1 MSLNSL
7 QDDMSRRAASMAAM
21 ARRANNPQEIQA
33 IQKSLVAGVQNGSIQ
48 PYVGIPLIQDLTKK
62 LAEATAKMAQTVAGA
77 GMPQPPA
84 DGPPIAQQVMQQ
96 AAQESQGV
104 EALPSNLPQS
114 YAGGGIIAFEGGG
127 EVERYQNKGLVSDD
141 EQTKRNKERE
151 AQARRDRAALLTL
164 PAAAGDIL
172 AGPYNYLAQTG
183 EAAANAIGVPRI
195 GRALGIYDSD
205 VNSVGIPRIGA
216 GGNTP
221 YSDML
226 NRYAA
231 GDSTA
236 PPPPPAAYPDTR
248 RSAYTDAPIP
258 NTPGATA
265 TAAAPSAA
273 PGGAIPGAGNFQMP
287 TLAGMTMA
295 PVPGLT
301 DYKALIGDMPAKTK
315 AAFDRA
321 VEASQKELEDF
332 DKPGNAAR
340 EEKYNKREAAQEK
353 DSAIGR
359 ALNMMRFGFGIAG
372 SREGTLAGALNKEGR
387 EGITALIQGE
397 AANRAAKD
405 KLDDARD
412 NFEQQKVAAKK
423 GNYQA
428 AQTAG
433 REASRDL
440 QTATQLGITGN
451 HYTDTAKLNL
461 YQTQQQGNY
470 HQAALNNQGVLGL
483 ADLGLKRDQLRQNA
497 ASANAQLQLGREK
510 LNIIKGQIAAGDKR
524 ATAALANVEQKAYA
538 AFQASSDY
546 RIAQEKAKKMPPI
559 EAQRYMQ
566 QEWTKY
572 SANAMPSLLAAEG
585 GGGVSVPSFADLMKA
600 EE

>member
-21 ARRANNPQEIQA
+21 ARRANNPQEIEA
-33 IQKSLVAGVQNGSIQ
+33 IQKSLITGVQNGSIQ

-62 LAEATAKMAQTVAGA
+62 LTEAKAQMAQSVAGA

-84 DGPPIAQQVMQQ
+84 GGPPIAQQVMQQ

-114 YAGGGIIAFEGGG
+114 YAGGGIIAFEDGGK
-127 EVERYQNKGLVSDD
+127 VERYQNKGLVSDD
-141 EQTKRNKERE
+141 GQTKRNKERE

-221 YSDML
+221 FSDMM

-236 PPPPPAAYPDTR
+236 PPPTPAANPYDPATATLR
-248 RSAYTDAPIP
+248 RNFTNDPIP
-258 NTPGATA
+258 ATPGAA
-265 TAAAPSAA
+265 AAAPNAAPSA
-273 PGGAIPGAGNFQMP
+273 AIPGAGNFKMP

-295 PVPGLT
+295 PVPELT
-301 DYKALIGDMPAKTK
+301 DYSKLIGDMPAKTK
-315 AAFDRA
+315 AAFDKA
-321 VEASQKELEDF
+321 VKASQKELEDF
-332 DKPGNAAR
+332 DKPGNEAR
-340 EEKYNKREAAQEK
+340 EEKYSKREAAQEK

-359 ALNMMRFGFGIAG
+359 ALNLISLGFGVAG
-372 SREGTLAGALNKEGR
+372 SSEGTLAGALNKEGR
-387 EGITALIQGE
+387 QGITALIQGE
-397 AANRAAKD
+397 AANRVAKD
-405 KLDDARD
+405 RLDDARD
-412 NFEQQKVAAKK
+412 NFEQQKVQAKK

-440 QTATQLGITGN
+440 QAATTLSMTGN
-451 HYTDTAKLNL
+451 HYADTAKLNRF
-461 YQTQQQGNY
+461 QTQQQGNY
-470 HQAALNNQGVLGL
+470 QQAALNNQGVLGL
-483 ADLGLKRDQLRQNA
+483 SDLELKKQQLNQSA
-497 ASANAQLQLGREK
+497 ASASAQLQLGRER
-510 LNIIKGQIAAGDKR
+510 LNIIKSQIAAGDKK
-524 ATAALANVEQKAYA
+524 AQAILLQAENKIASTWQSSPDYQKA
-538 AFQASSDY
+538 QAQSS
-546 RIAQEKAKKMPPI
+546 KMPPVQ
-559 EAQRYMQ
+559 AQIFMRQAFTQYRGNML
-566 QEWTKY
+566 
-572 SANAMPSLLAAEG
+572 PSLMG
-585 GGGVSVPSFADLMKA
+585 GSDAGIPSFADAMKA
-600 EE
+600 ME

>member
-127 EVERYQNKGLVSDD
+127 QVERYQNAGFTGGQEFGISDPVAEAVD
-141 EQTKRNKERE
+141 DLKYQDKARVEAIRKAEARAKFLRE
-151 AQARRDRAALLTL
+151 AGAPQAAEAEAKLAALQGPNSYD
-164 PAAAGDIL
+164 PA
-172 AGPYNYLAQTG
+172 
-183 EAAANAIGVPRI
+183 
-195 GRALGIYDSD
+195 
-205 VNSVGIPRIGA
+205 
-216 GGNTP
+216 
-221 YSDML
+221 
-226 NRYAA
+226 
-231 GDSTA
+231 TA
-236 PPPPPAAYPDTR
+236 TR
-248 RSAYTDAPIP
+248 RSQYTNLPIP
-258 NTPGATA
+258 NTPGAA
-265 TAAAPSAA
+265 APAAAPSAA

-301 DYKALIGDMPAKTK
+301 DYSKLIGDMPAKTK
-315 AAFDRA
+315 AAFDKA
-321 VEASQKELEDF
+321 VEASQKELESF
-332 DKPGNAAR
+332 DEPGNAAR
-340 EEKYNKREAAQEK
+340 EEKYSKREAAQEK

-440 QTATQLGITGN
+440 QTATQLGMTGN

-483 ADLGLKRDQLRQNA
+483 AELGLKRDQLRQNA
-497 ASANAQLQLGREK
+497 ASANAQLQLGRER

-524 ATAALANVEQKAYA
+524 ATAALAKVEQKAYA
-538 AFQASSDY
+538 DFQTSSDY

>member
-1 MSLNSL
+1 
-7 QDDMSRRAASMAAM
+7 MSRRAASMAAM

-33 IQKSLVAGVQNGSIQ
+33 IQQSLVAGVQNGSIQ

-127 EVERYQNKGLVSDD
+127 QVERYQNAGFTGGQEFGFSDPVAEAVD
-141 EQTKRNKERE
+141 DLKYQEKARLEAIRE
-151 AQARRDRAALLTL
+151 AEARAKFLREAGAPQAAEAEASLAALQGPNPYD
-164 PAAAGDIL
+164 PAKA
-172 AGPYNYLAQTG
+172 
-183 EAAANAIGVPRI
+183 
-195 GRALGIYDSD
+195 
-205 VNSVGIPRIGA
+205 
-216 GGNTP
+216 
-221 YSDML
+221 
-226 NRYAA
+226 
-231 GDSTA
+231 
-236 PPPPPAAYPDTR
+236 TR
-248 RSAYTDAPIP
+248 RSQYTNLPIP
-258 NTPGATA
+258 NTPGAA
-265 TAAAPSAA
+265 PAAPSAA
-273 PGGAIPGAGNFQMP
+273 PGAAIPGAGNFQMP

-315 AAFDRA
+315 AAFNAA
-321 VEASQKELEDF
+321 VAASQRELEGF
-332 DKPGNAAR
+332 DEPGNAAR

-440 QTATQLGITGN
+440 QTATQLGM
-451 HYTDTAKLNL
+451 TAANYGGTEAMNR
-461 YQTQQQGNY
+461 YQIQQQGNY
-470 HQAALNNQGVLGL
+470 QQAALNQSGQLGL
-483 ADLGLKRDQLRQNA
+483 SKLDLDRRQLNQSAA
-497 ASANAQLQLGREK
+497 ASAAKVAADERRFAAMGEANRARIMQATAKGLNDFMQGEGGMLRAQLAKDYGVNFMTANDARSLEARQIFNQRKQAYLADIR
-510 LNIIKGQIAAGDKR
+510 GQAID
-524 ATAALANVEQKAYA
+524 ALSARSADA
-538 AFQASSDY
+538 LLSD
-546 RIAQEKAKKMPPI
+546 
-559 EAQRYMQ
+559 
-566 QEWTKY
+566 
-572 SANAMPSLLAAEG
+572 
-585 GGGVSVPSFADLMKA
+585 
-600 EE
+600 

>member
-62 LAEATAKMAQTVAGA
+62 LAEATAKMAQSVAGA

-114 YAGGGIIAFEGGG
+114 YAGGGIIAFEDGGK
-127 EVERYQNKGLVSDD
+127 VERYQNAGFTGGQEFGISDPVAEAVD
-141 EQTKRNKERE
+141 DLKYEEKARLEAIQKAEARAKFLRE
-151 AQARRDRAALLTL
+151 AGAPQAAEAEAKLAALKGPNLYD
-164 PAAAGDIL
+164 PA
-172 AGPYNYLAQTG
+172 
-183 EAAANAIGVPRI
+183 
-195 GRALGIYDSD
+195 
-205 VNSVGIPRIGA
+205 
-216 GGNTP
+216 
-221 YSDML
+221 
-226 NRYAA
+226 
-231 GDSTA
+231 TA
-236 PPPPPAAYPDTR
+236 TR
-248 RSAYTDAPIP
+248 RSQYTNAPIP
-258 NTPGATA
+258 ATPGAA
-265 TAAAPSAA
+265 PAAPSAA
-273 PGGAIPGAGNFQMP
+273 PSAAIPGAGNFKMP

-295 PVPGLT
+295 PVPELT
-301 DYKALIGDMPAKTK
+301 DYSKLIGDMPAKTK
-315 AAFDRA
+315 AAFDKA
-321 VEASQKELEDF
+321 VTASQRELESF
-332 DKPGNAAR
+332 DKPGFEAR
-340 EEKYNKREAAQEK
+340 EEKYSKREAAQEK

-359 ALNMMRFGFGIAG
+359 ALNMIRLGFGVAG

-440 QTATQLGITGN
+440 QTATQLGMTAAHYGDTGRLQRF
-451 HYTDTAKLNL
+451 DT
-461 YQTQQQGNY
+461 QGN
-470 HQAALNNQGVLGL
+470 QAYRKSAIDQGIV
-483 ADLGLKRDQLRQNA
+483 DLGLKRDQINQSA
-497 ASANAQLQLGREK
+497 ASAAATLKMQERRFDAMDDANRARIMTARNTALKTFMEGEGGMFKAQLEKEYGPNFMTAKDARSLEARRLFNQRKQAYLADITGQAIDALSARSADALLG
-510 LNIIKGQIAAGDKR
+510 D
-524 ATAALANVEQKAYA
+524 
-538 AFQASSDY
+538 
-546 RIAQEKAKKMPPI
+546 
-559 EAQRYMQ
+559 
-566 QEWTKY
+566 
-572 SANAMPSLLAAEG
+572 
-585 GGGVSVPSFADLMKA
+585 
-600 EE
+600 